1 MSTPRR
7 QVIESNIENSL
18 QREQE
23 AQQAPAFQS
32 GTGTGPILNNF
43 TSQALGQVQGYL
55 TQGAQ
60 NIVSH
65 KQEEQFISGAMDY
78 LQGKTVEELQE
89 TSGKNLYS
97 NKGYMVLDVNNKFTS
112 FINEFRNKI
121 GTEYYSQSPEDFK
134 ETSATLFGEQ
144 LKGLDPLTASMFKE
158 KLLPVLPQIT
168 EMQMVAHDNFNTG
181 ETIKAVKETIATI
194 NKNSSEDYILSTMLD
209 IESTT
214 SSLTPEQLNASISN
228 GLLESL
234 LQNDNLYSYQAFR
247 DSKYWKDL
255 PLDQKNSLSSAYSK
269 TVGKIISKFDL
280 ETEEKF
286 NAILEEYNRIDGSSM
301 DDTAFRDAMLGVF
314 KEQGIQ
320 KEDILSSYFDTK
332 ITEKKANVEK
342 LNIVNLRNA
351 MIKDNNY
358 DTQRLA
364 ETLSIHLNQEN
375 KTLNIEGIG
384 DVLNGKTSYNIG
396 LADEDSKGVDD
407 VSIAIASTKF
417 SAEEVNA
424 WSEKGGQD
432 GEIQKYVSTY
442 YDRKL
447 KKPITQYTEEIE
459 RVMASTADKLEDLAN
474 VEYGE
479 FTTTVN
485 ELSFKYTNG
494 MITEEALEQGLKK
507 AIAAPNLP
515 VTQAMFALGPDIKAS
530 RRDKLY
536 QDKVRENVTRLNN
549 NLAGI
554 NTEYNATLTN
564 LFKDTIPEADDI
576 NEVKQNYQTK
586 VLEAIQTSGLDP
598 AIVNNAVP
606 LIQLENAIS
615 GAQKERAYQEVIL
628 ETSRQYQKTNGDFP
642 KDKDGL
648 YLNASILD
656 KGFNEKLNSNVT
668 KRVAEEATRP
678 IPLAPGSQGI
688 SPLDVANTIIDTKYI
703 PNKYK
708 NLGVSDIVFNASDSE
723 VEVSAAARIQSES
736 IIYSALKKEGYPYLA
751 QQLGTAKDR
760 ALLETL
766 ENNREL
772 SGSFE
777 GALRETIASGSQLNP
792 VVYKEVITELDE
804 FIENE
809 YKLSDLII
817 SGDNTD
823 YITSTLHMIAA
834 ETLIKDSGGKKSQSM
849 KTIKKRLSNFMRDNV
864 VTVKDSG
871 VTSTLIHK
879 NPDESFMGYMFQG
892 QYADVI
898 KPKNVPDIV
907 RKYLINKES
916 NLDKEKKDVTTTL
929 KTKVKVVDS
938 LFKTVGIGE
947 AQGNMFSRK
956 MGVNITYNSK
966 VGKAVVRM
974 RPAYLSKAEESA
986 YIANGGKVSLDVV
999 DLQEVGKWYTK
1010 TYKDEL
1016 LAKVK
1021 RKQKIQ
1027 KNKAQA
1033 LGNTTYGML

>member
-78 LQGKTVEELQE
+78 LQGKSVEELQE
-89 TSGKNLYS
+89 NSGRNLHR

-112 FINEFRNKI
+112 FLNEFKNKI
-121 GTEYYSQSPEDFK
+121 GTDYYSQSPEEFK
-134 ETSATLFGEQ
+134 ETSSTLFGEQ
-144 LKGLDPLTASMFKE
+144 LKGLDPLTGNMFKE
-158 KLLPVLPQIT
+158 KLLPMLPQLT
-168 EMQMVAHDNFNTG
+168 EMHMVAHDNFNTG
-181 ETIKAVKETIATI
+181 ETIKAVKETIGTI
-194 NKNSSEDYILSTMLD
+194 NKNSSEDDVLQTMLD
-209 IESTT
+209 IKATT
-214 SSLTPEQLNASISN
+214 SSLNPEQLNASITN
-228 GLLESL
+228 GILESL
-234 LQNDNLYSYQAFR
+234 VQNDNLYSYQAFR
-247 DSKYWKDL
+247 DSMYWKDL

-286 NAILEEYNRIDGSSM
+286 NAIIKEYNSINGSM
-301 DDTAFRDAMLGVF
+301 NDTAFRDAMLGVF
-314 KEQGIQ
+314 KEQGIR

-351 MIKDNNY
+351 MIKDTNY

-384 DVLNGKTSYNIG
+384 EVLNGKTPYNIG

-424 WSEKGGQD
+424 WSEKGGPD
-432 GEIQKYVSTY
+432 GEIQKYISTY

-447 KKPITQYTEEIE
+447 KKPITQYNEEIE
-459 RVMASTADKLEDLAN
+459 RVMASTADQIKDLGN
-474 VEYGE
+474 LEYGN
-479 FTTTVN
+479 FTKTVN
-485 ELSFKYTNG
+485 ELTFKYGNG
-494 MITEEALEQGLKK
+494 MITEKTLEEGLKK

-515 VTQAMFALGPDIKAS
+515 VTQAMFALGPNIKS
-530 RRDKLY
+530 NRRDKLY
-536 QDKVRENVTRLNN
+536 QDQVREKVTRLNN
-549 NLAGI
+549 DLAGI
-554 NTEYNATLTN
+554 NTEYNETLTK
-564 LFKDTIPEADDI
+564 LFKDTIPEVEDI
-576 NEVKQNYQTK
+576 DEVKQTYQAK
-586 VLEAIQTSGLDP
+586 VLNAIQDSNLDP
-598 AIVNNAVP
+598 AIVNKAVP
-606 LIQLENAIS
+606 LVQLENAIS
-615 GAQKERAYQEVIL
+615 AAQKERAYQEVIL
-628 ETSRQYQKTNGDFP
+628 KTSRQYQKTNGDFP

-656 KGFNEKLNSNVT
+656 KGFNEQLNSNVT
-668 KRVAEEATRP
+668 NRVAEESTRP
-678 IPLAPGSQGI
+678 IPLAPASEGI
-688 SPLDVANTIIDTKYI
+688 SPLDVADTIIDTKYI

-708 NLGVSDIVFNASDSE
+708 SLGISDIIFNASDTE
-723 VEVSAAARIQSES
+723 LDVSAAARIQSES
-736 IIYSALKKEGYPYLA
+736 ILYSALKKEGYPYLA

-892 QYADVI
+892 AYADVI
-898 KPKNVPDIV
+898 KPKAVPDIV
-907 RKYLINKES
+907 RKFLIDKES
-916 NLDKEKKDVTTTL
+916 TLDKEKKDVTTTL
-929 KTKVKVVDS
+929 TTKVKVVDS

-947 AQGNMFSRK
+947 AKGNIFSRN

-966 VGKAVVRM
+966 VGTAVVRM
-974 RPAYLSKAEESA
+974 QPAYASKAEQSA
-986 YIANGGKVSLDVV
+986 YIANGGKVTLDVI

-1021 RKQKIQ
+1021 RKQKRQ
-1027 KNKAQA
+1027 RGTVDAMSY
-1033 LGNTTYGML
+1033 TVFGML